1 MNYVEVKALL
11 DAGFTA
17 DEIRGMMGNVQTNN
31 PQNPQNNPQD
41 LSPDTAEQIS
51 TVPDS
56 PVPDSDPVNSSDPVP
71 VPGNKTDQDFSAL
84 NATMERLI
92 KTIQTSNLRSDSFSA
107 PAAKDLDSQVDSI
120 MGSIIRPERKEGGSA
135 Q

>member
-71 VPGNKTDQDFSAL
+71 VPGSKTDQDFSAL

>member
-17 DEIRGMMGNVQTNN
+17 DEIRGMMGDVQTNN
-31 PQNPQNNPQD
+31 PQIPQISPQD
-41 LSPDTAEQIS
+41 PGPAEPEPGNKDTPDNH
-51 TVPDS
+51 
-56 PVPDSDPVNSSDPVP
+56 PVSDPVVPSAAVP
-71 VPGNKTDQDFSAL
+71 VPGEQTNADFTQL

-92 KTIQTSNLRSDSFSA
+92 KTIQTSNLRSDSFST